1 MSKAEPSGSPSGKP
15 AETENAEG
23 SQLSDLIAAWQR
35 ERPDADTSAK
45 GIVYAIYLLERG
57 IRRQTERNL
66 RAFDLRYGEY
76 QVLSCL
82 RRQGAP
88 YAMTPGVLADLLE
101 LTSGAISQTLQK
113 LETRAL
119 IQRRRNDADNRQV
132 TVTLTDQGRALVD
145 DAFDRN
151 TAYENAL
158 LRGLTTAERDVLLN
172 GLEQLLT
179 RFRID

>member
-1 MSKAEPSGSPSGKP
+1 MNEPAQKAGSEPRANEGD
-15 AETENAEG
+15 EN
-23 SQLSDLIAAWQR
+23 SQLADLIAAWQR

-66 RAFDLRYGEY
+66 RAFGLRYGEY
-76 QVLSCL
+76 QVLSSL

-88 YAMTPGVLADLLE
+88 FEMSPGMLTELLE

-113 LETRAL
+113 LETRSL
-119 IQRRRNDADNRQV
+119 VSRRRSPADNRQV
-132 TVTLTDQGRALVD
+132 TVTLTEEGKRLVD
-145 DAFDRN
+145 AAFDRN

-158 LRGLTTAERDVLLN
+158 LRDMSQADREWLQS
-172 GLEQLLT
+172 GLEQLLS
-179 RFRID
+179 RFRVG